1 MFIVFDDVQALE
13 DLNAITHRYVC
24 AEVDRRLRDWARM
37 GERLAAID
45 AIALIESGLAERCGV
60 VLGVTAPRE
69 ARIGR
74 LMAREG
80 ISRAY
85 AEARIDAQKPN
96 KWFAEHCDRVLE
108 NSGSLDQ
115 FQKTCEQVIQEVLA

>member
-1 MFIVFDDVQALE
+1 M
-13 DLNAITHRYVC
+13 
-24 AEVDRRLRDWARM
+24 
-37 GERLAAID
+37 
-45 AIALIESGLAERCGV
+45 

-108 NSGSLDQ
+108 TAGRWIHFKRHAS
-115 FQKTCEQVIQEVLA
+115 K